1 MNGDASSIVVPL
13 LHLLIPDLRNTHTTQ
28 LLRNRNA
35 ISAKIEVFVFLH
47 PFVYM
52 RSNEPET
59 LEACF
64 LRSQ

>member
-52 RSNEPET
+52 RSHET
-59 LEACF
+59 
-64 LRSQ
+64 